1 MPEVIRLITQF
12 FKTIIK
18 ESFYITN
25 YKADVI
31 YPYLTFSY
39 TAQPFSRKN
48 GNEIYIDFDVFDNQ
62 GNNNERIETVV
73 NDLIEAVEDSERN
86 VINNDELLIRI
97 EGISI
102 NLIPTNSDTL
112 QRRNGTINLRID
124 WRNL

>member
-39 TAQPFSRKN
+39 TAQPFYRKN

-62 GNNNERIETVV
+62 GNNNERIETLV

-86 VINNDELLIRI
+86 VINNDELLICI

>member
-25 YKADVI
+25 HKANVI

-39 TAQPFSRKN
+39 TAQPFYRKN
-48 GNEIYIDFDVFDNQ
+48 GNEVYIDFDVFDNQ
-62 GNNNERIETVV
+62 GNDNERIETVV
-73 NDLIEAVEDSERN
+73 NDLIEAVEDNERK
-86 VINNDELLIRI
+86 VIKSDKLLIRI
-97 EGISI
+97 EGINI
-102 NLIPTNSDTL
+102 NLMPTNSDTL
-112 QRRNGTINLRID
+112 QRRTGTINLRID

>member
-1 MPEVIRLITQF
+1 VPEVIRLITQF

-25 YKADVI
+25 PKADVI

-39 TAQPFSRKN
+39 TAQPFYRKN

-73 NDLIEAVEDSERN
+73 NGLIEAVEDNERK
-86 VINNDELLIRI
+86 VIKNDKLLIRI

>member
-1 MPEVIRLITQF
+1 MQEVIRLITQF

-18 ESFYITN
+18 ESFYIIN
-25 YKADVI
+25 PKADVI
-31 YPYLTFSY
+31 YPYLTFTY
-39 TAQPFSRKN
+39 TAQPFYRKN

-62 GNNNERIETVV
+62 GNNNERIENVM
-73 NDLIEAVEDSERN
+73 NDLIEAVENSERN
-86 VINNDELLIRI
+86 VIKNDKLLIRV
-97 EGISI
+97 EGINL